1 MKIPKKLGTAKNTGL
16 VALLGLALAVS
27 TVGGVALAAGADDW
41 YDGDNS
47 SVADHDNTGVDLKLY
62 NAAGAA
68 ITSGSTTTP
77 IAAFAAAAGTVRAD
91 DTFATL
97 FVHLPESDT
106 APGAWPGVQV
116 TGTGKF

>member
-1 MKIPKKLGTAKNTGL
+1 MKIPKKLGTAKKTGL

-41 YDGDNS
+41 YDGHNS

-77 IAAFAAAAGTVRAD
+77 IAAATTRPTTRSTVQPCGRR
-91 DTFATL
+91 TRC
-97 FVHLPESDT
+97 SNGC
-106 APGAWPGVQV
+106 APVDIRPPPPSVA
-116 TGTGKF
+116 